1 MGILGFFR
9 GNNNGIPKM
18 DEVDINSITKDE
30 FYQKYFL
37 PRKPLVIRNGAKNWP
52 LMKLWTENYLIS
64 QGGGYQCNIIHDSR
78 PASSKDRTLLKH
90 YFALHKDKSTLTL
103 DNYDPNSKI
112 FFLEDITLPNICF
125 NEKDISRFFFY
136 HANKNG
142 GTLPHSH
149 GDAFNILR
157 EGEKRWVM
165 HDASIKTD
173 PKGNNIMMS
182 FYKQYPAGTHA
193 KEWFSNELK
202 TISKK
207 VDKVSQCIQRAGD
220 IVFIPADYSHAVL
233 NNSEVMGLVVETIR

>member
-1 MGILGFFR
+1 MNILGFFR
-9 GNNNGIPKM
+9 GNNNGISRM
-18 DEVDINSITKDE
+18 DEVDINSITREE
-30 FYQKYFL
+30 FHQKYFL
-37 PRKPLVIRNGAKNWP
+37 QRDPLVIRNGAKDWP
-52 LMKLWTENYLIS
+52 LMQKWTEDYLIT

-103 DNYDPNSKI
+103 DSYDPTSKI
-112 FFLEDITLPNICF
+112 FFLEDIALPNICF

-165 HDASIKTD
+165 YDADKD
-173 PKGNNIMMS
+173 VAPKGHQLMLKT
-182 FYKQYPAGTHA
+182 YKRYPAGTHA
-193 KEWFSNELK
+193 KDWFNKDYS
-202 TISKK
+202 
-207 VDKVSQCIQRAGD
+207 KVSKTEKAYECIQKKGD
-220 IVFIPADYSHAVL
+220 IVFVPRNYAHAVV
-233 NNSEVMGLVVETIR
+233 NNSEVLGIVVEVIR